1 MAEFKSHRSYRIF
14 AATSVSRWRFT
25 RSPDQAEFLETLL
38 ATSAKKEEV
47 VPAGSPV
54 WRAQV
59 GHDWRPEESICEKV
73 PCPFPEERM
82 KPLRDRAFEGRVNP
96 KGIPFLYV
104 ATQEETA
111 VAEVRPWVGAFV
123 SVAKLTTA
131 RELRLINF
139 TSDDHRIM
147 LYFNEPDAPERECA
161 VWRDIDRAFS
171 RPVVAGD
178 DAAGYVPTQIVAEV
192 FRQHGFDGVAYRSSL
207 GPGHNIAFFDLDAA
221 AILNR
226 SLVEI
231 RSVKVEYE

>member
-1 MAEFKSHRSYRIF
+1 
-14 AATSVSRWRFT
+14 
-25 RSPDQAEFLETLL
+25 
-38 ATSAKKEEV
+38 
-47 VPAGSPV
+47 
-54 WRAQV
+54 
-59 GHDWRPEESICEKV
+59 
-73 PCPFPEERM
+73 M